1 MNTDVMFSSKTDD
14 WATPQDLFDYLND
27 KFHFTL
33 DVCADKDNH
42 KCGKYFTKEDDGL
55 NQSWDGVFWMNPPY
69 GKEIGKWVEKAYNE
83 AYKYSTRTDKTY
95 NVGVLLLP
103 ARTDTKW
110 FHEYCVKGEVIFI
123 KGRLKF
129 GDGKNSAPFPSMIVI
144 FDGNSPQNY
153 RSPIWCKDNELYNNQ
168 TYKTYSV
175 CDLGVMEKA
184 NGKSD

>member
-33 DVCADKDNH
+33 DVCADQDNH
-42 KCGKYFTKEDDGL
+42 KCNKYFTKEDDGL
-55 NQSWDGVFWMNPPY
+55 TQSWDGVFWMNPPY

-83 AYKYSTRTDKTY
+83 AYKYSTRPDKLY

-110 FHEYCVKGEVIFI
+110 FHEYCIKGEVIFI

-129 GDGKNSAPFPSMIVI
+129 GDGKNSAPFPSMIVVFNGQ
-144 FDGNSPQNY
+144 FDPETKYPMWSNSNF
-153 RSPIWCKDNELYNNQ
+153 KNVN
-168 TYKTYSV
+168 KTYRAFSA
-175 CDLGVMEKA
+175 CKLFTLEK
-184 NGKSD
+184 NYGNTN